1 MLNRIILLLP
11 FLGLVANMPQEIPF
25 ALTFG
30 GKQYIAKLDK
40 GYVAPATPS
49 NECDG
54 FSCNGKEYKVIT
66 EADDFSL
73 GQCQINLPDDEEGF
87 WCFVD
92 ENSSCEKTPMDEFQ
106 GQYISTQACKA
117 DNAPKKRYIGG
128 IPWGLIIR
136 GVVGC
141 LLGGTQ
147 ILMADYSTKS
157 IEDLKPGQLIL
168 DGHLQPVEVVDVFS
182 NFVGDNQL
190 YQFAPNGPVFT
201 EDHQFI
207 SNLEQGQVGV
217 VSKSGALSLNP
228 NLDESKIH
236 NLKDLYSLLQ
246 LKDGNIIKAGFNV
259 VSYKTMDPSTPT
271 YFIITTGRD
280 GSYIADNFVSKDVLP
295 DFEKWPLTYATLGHI
310 VTSCKT
316 DYAIDT
322 YRAVDRLGRE
332 TGVLANNWRVA
343 ISDLDNL
350 ESLDDY
356 VFDQSAWIKLGQ
368 QEILGD
374 KEKMRFAQLL
384 NANGAKLLS
393 QVLDDN
399 TIPLGKRHALVQKIK
414 DITQQSLSC
423 NFVVLP

>member
-11 FLGLVANMPQEIPF
+11 FLGLVASMPQETPF
-25 ALTFG
+25 AITYG
-30 GKQYIAKLDK
+30 GNQYIAKLDK
-40 GYVAPATPS
+40 GYVAPLTPS

-66 EADDFSL
+66 DGEDFSF
-73 GQCQINLPDDEEGF
+73 GQCQNNLPDDEEGF

-92 ENSSCEKTPMDEFQ
+92 ENSSCEKTTMEEFQ

-117 DNAPKKRYIGG
+117 HNAPKKRIIGQIVEWITTAIG
-128 IPWGLIIR
+128 
-136 GVVGC
+136 GC

-168 DGHLQPVEVVDVFS
+168 DGHLQPVEVVEVFS

-207 SNLEQGQVGV
+207 RNLEQGQVGV
-217 VSKSGALSLNP
+217 VSKSVALSLNP

-236 NLKDLYSLLQ
+236 NLKSLHSLLQ
-246 LKDGNIIKAGFNV
+246 LKDGNIINAGFNV
-259 VSYKTMDPSTPT
+259 VPYKTMDPSTPT

-310 VTSCKT
+310 LTSCKT

-322 YRAVDRLGRE
+322 HQAVARLGHE
-332 TGVLANNWRVA
+332 SEVLAKNWRVA

-356 VFDQSAWIKLGQ
+356 VFDQSAWIELGQ

-384 NANGAKLLS
+384 NANGAELLS

-414 DITQQSLSC
+414 DITHQSLSC
-423 NFVVLP
+423 NFVDLP